1 MQTYESKKEQNE
13 NNNVQEQN
21 NINNNPI
28 NNQPPKPQINQT
40 TQEILYQDELANLQ
54 YHDENN
60 LNNNPYFK
68 IPRLDSNGSP
78 IAAQFKFS
86 IDMPNVSKQRLH
98 EFLNDDLLNALN
110 ESPNT
115 TPIKSNE
122 IKNSEQQIISN
133 SNENNL
139 VGFSLYPKINENI
152 EQNKDI
158 NVQNQPNN
166 NNNSNNTNML
176 NIEEPVYIPKNLR
189 DINQVIN
196 TNTINNNNNNNNN
209 NILNK
214 EDLKQ
219 KNKFDVNK
227 RHHNSMKYNNTNNK
241 ENNKNKKAFEV
252 RLGDW
257 TCSKCSNLNFAFRN
271 KCNRC
276 GMLKTVS
283 EQQKMNIIS
292 QLNLNNYPMYMNM
305 PPIINNNE
313 QENF

>member
-1 MQTYESKKEQNE
+1 METFDPKKELTE
-13 NNNVQEQN
+13 NNNTQDPN
-21 NINNNPI
+21 NVNNNPI
-28 NNQPPKPQINQT
+28 NNQPPIPQS
-40 TQEILYQDELANLQ
+40 QEILDQDELANLR

-60 LNNNPYFK
+60 LVNNQYFK

-98 EFLNDDLLNALN
+98 EFLNDDLLNALDV
-110 ESPNT
+110 SPNL
-115 TPIKSNE
+115 TPVKL
-122 IKNSEQQIISN
+122 SEKQNPETQIPTN
-133 SNENNL
+133 TNENKL
-139 VGFSLYPKINENI
+139 VGFSLYPKINDNI
-152 EQNKDI
+152 
-158 NVQNQPNN
+158 QNQQNQQNNN
-166 NNNSNNTNML
+166 NNNSNML

-196 TNTINNNNNNNNN
+196 NNSSSNINSNN

-214 EDLKQ
+214 EDIKQ
-219 KNKFDVNK
+219 KNKFDINRK
-227 RHHNSMKYNNTNNK
+227 NHGSMKIK

-283 EQQKMNIIS
+283 EQQKMNILS

>member
-1 MQTYESKKEQNE
+1 MN
-13 NNNVQEQN
+13 
-21 NINNNPI
+21 
-28 NNQPPKPQINQT
+28 
-40 TQEILYQDELANLQ
+40 
-54 YHDENN
+54 
-60 LNNNPYFK
+60 YF
-68 IPRLDSNGSP
+68 
-78 IAAQFKFS
+78 AF
-86 IDMPNVSKQRLH
+86 
-98 EFLNDDLLNALN
+98 
-110 ESPNT
+110 
-115 TPIKSNE
+115 
-122 IKNSEQQIISN
+122 
-133 SNENNL
+133 
-139 VGFSLYPKINENI
+139 
-152 EQNKDI
+152 
-158 NVQNQPNN
+158 
-166 NNNSNNTNML
+166 
-176 NIEEPVYIPKNLR
+176 R
-189 DINQVIN
+189 D
-196 TNTINNNNNNNNN
+196 NNNNNN

-305 PPIINNNE
+305 PPIINNNNE
-313 QENF
+313 QEQHFQFRKIFLCVIINYLLNNWLKDVK

>member
-1 MQTYESKKEQNE
+1 METFDPKKELTE
-13 NNNVQEQN
+13 NNNTQDPN
-21 NINNNPI
+21 NVNNNPI
-28 NNQPPKPQINQT
+28 NNQPPIPQS
-40 TQEILYQDELANLQ
+40 QEILDQDELANLR

-60 LNNNPYFK
+60 LVNNQYFK

-98 EFLNDDLLNALN
+98 EFLNDDLLNALDV
-110 ESPNT
+110 SPNL
-115 TPIKSNE
+115 TPVKL
-122 IKNSEQQIISN
+122 SEKQNPETQIPTN
-133 SNENNL
+133 TNENKL
-139 VGFSLYPKINENI
+139 VGFSLYPKINDNI
-152 EQNKDI
+152 
-158 NVQNQPNN
+158 QNQQNQQNNN
-166 NNNSNNTNML
+166 NNNSNML

-196 TNTINNNNNNNNN
+196 NNSSSNINSNN

-214 EDLKQ
+214 EDIKQ
-219 KNKFDVNK
+219 KNKFDINRK
-227 RHHNSMKYNNTNNK
+227 NHGSMKIK

-283 EQQKMNIIS
+283 EQQKMNILS

-305 PPIINNNE
+305 PPIINNNNE
-313 QENF
+313 QEQHF